1 MKRVL
6 VFSALALMACPSG
19 PKKCDS
25 NDDCAAG
32 QTCSVQSGLCVAATT
47 GGGSGGGTA
56 GGGSGGGTAVT
67 GGGSGHSGG
76 GTAVTGGGTAI
87 TGGGT
92 AVTGG
97 GDGTTGGGTAVTGG
111 GDGTTGG
118 GVGTTGG
125 GTGGPVQGDTC
136 DTSLT
141 LITGTM
147 SSQTLDDATDDYND
161 SSGSCYVADGPD
173 KAYAVTIPAGQ
184 RLTVTLDV
192 AAGDVDTLLS
202 LNEGGAASCGLT
214 CVVNIDDTYEGES
227 ETLSFTNNTGAD
239 VDYFLVVDSWSGTG
253 TFTLTTTIATPP
265 SGDTCD
271 GNEDVLT
278 PGTPLTAQSL
288 ANYGDDYN
296 YDNSATG
303 CSFGSRSDRV
313 YSVLVPAGQAL
324 TVTATPDSTN
334 DLAVNIVDGAAA
346 CGTTC
351 LAYGDSD
358 YSGDEPETATL
369 VNNTGADHT
378 YLIIVDSFSGTGS
391 YTLAATT
398 FAPAADDSCG
408 GALALDAGTLP
419 NQSLSGYLDDF
430 NGNTDTSTCSFGANP
445 DRVYALSVPA
455 GQRGVVS
462 VSGTTTTVNLV
473 AGATAAVCSAA
484 PLECAATGT
493 QPGFFNVGATDAQLF
508 AIVDGDAAASFD
520 LTFVSAVPP
529 ADDTC
534 TTATSVLPTDGGTAA
549 GDLVGFFND
558 YGQAGALCI
567 PNRGVDRL
575 YRLNVPAN
583 QRVALTLTPDNA
595 DAGLRTVLNVISST
609 ATACET
615 LSTRT
620 CLPAAYDYNSA
631 GFSNTSASARDYF
644 VSVAE
649 YNVTLQAD
657 GGSIDTS
664 FHLAATVGAIPS
676 GETCATAQA
685 LTGTAV
691 LGSTVG
697 FNGDTYVDSNST
709 TCFGTGGSPDFI
721 YSVTLNN
728 QQTLTVSPSAT
739 DPDTIL
745 GLNLLPA
752 NANCDAII
760 ETCLAYGYVYPG
772 YPTEDLTFQ
781 NTSGSTQTYL
791 LQVATGSQ
799 SGSQTQPFSL
809 NVTIAP

>member
-6 VFSALALMACPSG
+6 IFCALALMACPSG

-32 QTCSVQSGLCVAATT
+32 ETCSVQSGLCVTATT

-56 GGGSGGGTAVT
+56 A

-76 GTAVTGGGTAI
+76 GTAA

-97 GDGTTGGGTAVTGG
+97 GDGSTGGGTAITGG
-111 GDGTTGG
+111 GAGTTGG

-136 DTSLT
+136 DTSLA
-141 LITGTM
+141 LIAGTM
-147 SSQTLDDATDDYND
+147 TNQTLDDATDDYND
-161 SSGSCYVADGPD
+161 SSGNCYVADGPD
-173 KAYAVTIPAGQ
+173 KAYAINIPSGQ

-192 AAGDVDTLLS
+192 ASGGDVDTMLS

-214 CVVNIDDTYEGES
+214 CAVNVDDTFEGES
-227 ETLSFTNNTGAD
+227 ETISFTNNTGAD
-239 VDYFLVVDSWSGTG
+239 ADYFLVVDSWSGNG
-253 TFTLTTTIATPP
+253 TFTLTTTLGPP
-265 SGDTCD
+265 PAGDLCD

-278 PGTPLTAQSL
+278 PGTPLTSQSL
-288 ANYGDDYN
+288 ASYGDDYN
-296 YDNSATG
+296 YDSQGTG
-303 CSFGSRSDRV
+303 CSFGSGFDRV

-324 TVTATPDSTN
+324 TVTATPDSNN
-334 DLAVNIVDGAAA
+334 DLAVNIVDSAAA
-346 CGTTC
+346 CGTAC

-358 YSGDEPETATL
+358 YSGDEPETVSL

-378 YLIIVDSFSGTGS
+378 YLLIVDSFSGTGT

-408 GALALDAGTLP
+408 GALTLDAGTLP

-430 NGNTDTSTCSFGANP
+430 NGNTDTSTCSFGSNP

-462 VSGTTTTVNLV
+462 VSGATTTVNLV
-473 AGATAAVCSAA
+473 AGASAAVCSAA
-484 PLECAATGT
+484 PLECVATGT
-493 QPGFFNVGATDAQLF
+493 QTGFFNVGAADAQLF

-520 LTFVSAVPP
+520 LTFVSAAPP

-534 TTATSVLPTDGGTAA
+534 TTATSVLPTDGGTAS
-549 GDLVGFFND
+549 GNLVGFFND

-583 QRVALTLTPDNA
+583 QRVGLTLTPDDA

-676 GETCATAQA
+676 GETCSTAQA

-691 LGSTVG
+691 LGTTVG
-697 FNGDTYVDSNST
+697 FNGDTYVDSDNT
-709 TCFGTGGSPDFI
+709 TCFDTGGSPDFI

-728 QQTLTVSPSAT
+728 QQTLTVSPSAP

-752 NANCDAII
+752 NANCDAIV
-760 ETCLAYGYVYPG
+760 ETCLGYGYVYPG

-799 SGSQTQPFSL
+799 TGAQTQPFSL